1 MTSILSTMI
10 IANPKILQFIFQ
22 SLPEPIFLL
31 NRQGV
36 YLEVYG
42 GSDSNRHHNPANL
55 IGLNQYDVL
64 PVAQATQFLS
74 VIEQAIDQNCAKEL
88 EYEIDPTQ
96 LAYFNLALGPIE
108 KQYFSALIIP
118 LPGTEMVLWIIRNIS
133 NYKRS
138 VEKLAQHQLK
148 LEHLTHIDH
157 LTQVYNRYA
166 MDYLLPQ
173 ALDTARQDNLS
184 AALLMID
191 IDCFKEYNDEY
202 GHLQGDEVL
211 RQISQTLQR
220 WKSEGELCFRYGGD
234 EFLIFMTNVSAEQSQ
249 QRAKQ
254 LMSMVTELNI
264 KHSRS
269 RVSDHVTITI
279 GIRHSDQLEP
289 DVTTEKLVA
298 VADQALFYA
307 KHHQRGTVHILSS
320 AII

>member
-157 LTQVYNRYA
+157 
-166 MDYLLPQ
+166 
-173 ALDTARQDNLS
+173 
-184 AALLMID
+184 
-191 IDCFKEYNDEY
+191 
-202 GHLQGDEVL
+202 
-211 RQISQTLQR
+211 
-220 WKSEGELCFRYGGD
+220 
-234 EFLIFMTNVSAEQSQ
+234 
-249 QRAKQ
+249 
-254 LMSMVTELNI
+254 
-264 KHSRS
+264 
-269 RVSDHVTITI
+269 
-279 GIRHSDQLEP
+279 
-289 DVTTEKLVA
+289 
-298 VADQALFYA
+298 
-307 KHHQRGTVHILSS
+307 
-320 AII
+320 